1 METAKIIL
9 TDLNTSM
16 GCDINESF
24 NIETEVSS
32 KLSKYL
38 NKEQHLIYSDVA
50 KAIHQNLIF
59 SAREALDYGVI
70 DKIYG
75 TAIFDKIG

>member
-24 NIETEVSS
+24 NIEVSS

-59 SAREALDYGVI
+59 PAREALDYGVI